1 MRSGLGLR
9 AFRLRARTA
18 GAGAGLAILLTA
30 GGAHASPIF
39 ELVGSGQGTGGFS
52 ARATSPSAASA
63 YFNPAL
69 LPYAK
74 QGVEVGVFF
83 LSSQIGIEVDGREL
97 SSACGPGGACDV
109 PSVRGAAPESYRHAD
124 GSPIG
129 NPPLPTQW
137 LEQGHVPSGIRAEDG
152 LPARPRQGDGSGH
165 AVLPY
170 QMIGLVAP
178 VFGER
183 LTLGL
188 HAMIPLREFTTAR
201 SFYGDEREQFFS
213 NSLHPELYGD
223 RLTATSLAF
232 GGGSRIG
239 KKLSLGMA
247 FTLSLTNKAIAPV
260 YVSNL
265 SNLNTL
271 LIDSRIGVETA
282 VAPHFGVVYD
292 PTPDL
297 RLVMTLHTPRAFEIQ
312 SGFEYTLATG
322 AKQGAA
328 VSFTHDYMPLTLA
341 LGGTYALGALRGHH
355 VSATATA
362 YYARWSDYKDRHSER
377 PVSDYS
383 WSDLV
388 YGTFGMRDAVGEL
401 ETFFDVTYQPSPVP
415 LQTGRSNY
423 VDNERVATCF
433 GAEYKFPLWGSHI
446 RAGAQAQVHWLPRRH
461 QNKIVAPP
469 GNYPQLVK
477 DEVPDDAV
485 DSLGDPVPGR
495 AGLQTNNPGFPGF
508 ASEGWLV
515 GGSLY
520 VAILY

>member
-1 MRSGLGLR
+1 MSESGLR
-9 AFRLRARTA
+9 AGGSRLRPVASASLVLALFAA
-18 GAGAGLAILLTA
+18 GDAS
-30 GGAHASPIF
+30 ASPLF

-52 ARATSPSAASA
+52 ARVTGPGAASA

-74 QGVEVGVFF
+74 QGVEVGVFL
-83 LSSQIGIEVDGREL
+83 LSSQIGVAVDGREL
-97 SSACGPGGACDV
+97 SPVCGLEGRCDV

-129 NPPLPTQW
+129 SPALPTEW
-137 LEQGHVPSGIRAEDG
+137 LERGHSPIGSGSDG

-201 SFYGDEREQFFS
+201 SFYGDERKQFCS
-213 NSLHPELYGD
+213 KSLHPELYGD
-223 RLTATSLAF
+223 RLMATSLAF
-232 GGGSRIG
+232 GGGSRIM
-239 KKLSLGMA
+239 KNLSIGMA

-292 PTPDL
+292 PTSAL
-297 RLVMTLHTPRAFEIQ
+297 RLVLTVHTPRAFEIQ

-322 AKQGAA
+322 AKQGAS

-341 LGGTYALGALRGHH
+341 LGGSFAIGTISGHH
-355 VSATATA
+355 VSAMATA
-362 YYARWSDYKDRHSER
+362 FFARWSEYKDRHSER
-377 PVSDYS
+377 PVPDYG
-383 WSDLV
+383 WSDLF
-388 YGTFGMRDAVGEL
+388 YGSAGMRDAVGNL
-401 ETFFDVTYQPSPVP
+401 EAFFDVTYQPSPVP

-423 VDNERVATCF
+423 VDNERVATAF
-433 GAEYKFPLWGSHI
+433 GAEYKFPLWGSQMK
-446 RAGAQAQVHWLPRRH
+446 AGAQAQVHWLPKRH
-461 QNKIVAPP
+461 QSKIVPP
-469 GNYPQLVK
+469 AGNYPQLVK
-477 DEVPDDAV
+477 DEIPDDAV

-495 AGLQTNNPGFPGF
+495 GGLQTNNPGFPGF
-508 ASEGWLV
+508 ASEGWLL

-520 VAILY
+520 LAILY